1 VWLKSSQ
8 SYEKLNIALSIV
20 ERKNIQLEETVFLE
34 MHNNIVT
41 DSTQIW
47 GTWRKRAMPFCDGK
61 LP

>member
-34 MHNNIVT
+34 MHNNIVC
-41 DSTQIW
+41 
-47 GTWRKRAMPFCDGK
+47 PENN
-61 LP
+61 